1 MFTKGQV
8 CLGPVTRAGCK
19 AICPSYGQSCEA
31 CRGFITNPN
40 DTSMRELLAKHDLTV
55 EDITTMYTLFT
66 TYQVRETLLS
76 GKARTAGND

>member
-1 MFTKGQV
+1 
-8 CLGPVTRAGCK
+8 VTRAGCK
-19 AICPSYGQSCEA
+19 AICPSYGQPCEA

-40 DTSMRELLAKHDLTV
+40 DTSMQALLAKHGMTV
-55 EDITTMYTLFT
+55 EDITTMYTMFT